1 MDTFYKKELL
11 QVTLKDKLL
20 FQEVLGMSKYEPLW
34 RYLKENKKDS
44 YKLSYEEIKN
54 ILGFDI
60 DHSFLTYK
68 KESKEYGYEV
78 GKISM
83 KEKTVIFNKT

>member
-1 MDTFYKKELL
+1 
-11 QVTLKDKLL
+11 
-20 FQEVLGMSKYEPLW
+20 MSKYEPLW
-34 RYLKENKKDS
+34 NYLKKNSKDN

-68 KESKEYGYEV
+68 KEAKEYGYEV

-83 KEKTVIFNKT
+83 KEKTVMFNKI